1 MMFSGTNFL
10 FCFNV
15 RAEQIV
21 MFSQEKKK
29 QISEKKKKI
38 PENNFYFFIQE
49 TCFW

>member
-29 QISEKKKKI
+29 QIPEK
-38 PENNFYFFIQE
+38 NFYFFIQK